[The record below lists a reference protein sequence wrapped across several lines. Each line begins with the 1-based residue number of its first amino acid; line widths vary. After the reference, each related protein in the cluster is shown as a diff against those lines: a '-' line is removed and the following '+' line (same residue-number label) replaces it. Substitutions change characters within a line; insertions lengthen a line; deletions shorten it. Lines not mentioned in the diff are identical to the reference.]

1 MKTTKI
7 NKYLEE
13 AKKIGV
19 DKISA
24 LKVLN
29 AWKSLKKQKQI
40 TKEVA

>member
-7 NKYLEE
+7 NKYLKE

-29 AWKSLKKQKQI
+29 AWMSLKKQKQ